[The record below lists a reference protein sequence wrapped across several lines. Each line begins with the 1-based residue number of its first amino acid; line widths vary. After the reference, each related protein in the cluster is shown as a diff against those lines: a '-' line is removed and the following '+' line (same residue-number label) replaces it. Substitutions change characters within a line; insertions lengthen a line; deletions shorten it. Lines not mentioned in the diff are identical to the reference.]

1 MTPIP
6 RVAIGSSSS
15 GGNRSTSQINRL
27 RGKTTRPASSRV
39 GEIARPCR
47 RPSPAAVRCSILH
60 HPNQWLGAPPE
71 THGERRGEYEGQ
83 RSETRLYPFINTG
96 FCALDYCFRATM
108 AEWGNP
114 KLRLKMEQNLARVN
128 SRITAHILAQAR
140 SAVNKSEVILEVG
153 AEGGS
158 ITLYGVRGPD
168 GWRFRVGARSDA
180 FAAARRVRRTRDSK
194 RF

>member
-71 THGERRGEYEGQ
+71 THGESMKDNDLRQ
-83 RSETRLYPFINTG
+83 DDIRLLTPPF
-96 FCALDYCFRATM
+96 AL
-108 AEWGNP
+108 W
-114 KLRLKMEQNLARVN
+114 
-128 SRITAHILAQAR
+128 I
-140 SAVNKSEVILEVG
+140 
-153 AEGGS
+153 
-158 ITLYGVRGPD
+158 ITLE
-168 GWRFRVGARSDA
+168 
-180 FAAARRVRRTRDSK
+180 
-194 RF
+194 